1 MMVTFQNLLDWAR
14 TRRRYF
20 MVSKI
25 FLPDKNHEHLFKEY
39 NVENLVKLIICTVL
53 VSSLRFYAFYGSKD
67 RAIKPFGQLPTAH
80 YISPYAQCV
89 KITKKVSLLNKF
101 IFIWLFK
108 NYSKCHIWIFGI
120 LGFSTNFCPIKTV
133 LSGNTV
139 WPQASGFQKL
149 AKMDHFW
156 HF

>member
-39 NVENLVKLIICTVL
+39 NVENLVRQNVL
-53 VSSLRFYAFYGSKD
+53 VSCLRFYAFYGSKD

-80 YISPYAQCV
+80 YISPYA
-89 KITKKVSLLNKF
+89 
-101 IFIWLFK
+101 LFK
-108 NYSKCHIWIFGI
+108 NYSKCRI
-120 LGFSTNFCPIKTV
+120 
-133 LSGNTV
+133 
-139 WPQASGFQKL
+139 
-149 AKMDHFW
+149 
-156 HF
+156 

>member
-1 MMVTFQNLLDWAR
+1 
-14 TRRRYF
+14 

-39 NVENLVKLIICTVL
+39 NVENLVRQNVL

-89 KITKKVSLLNKF
+89 KITKKSIIIEQVYTQM
-101 IFIWLFK
+101 I
-108 NYSKCHIWIFGI
+108 
-120 LGFSTNFCPIKTV
+120 V
-133 LSGNTV
+133 
-139 WPQASGFQKL
+139 
-149 AKMDHFW
+149 
-156 HF
+156 